1 MHGWKTGMVGLGEKQ
16 LQGRAGPRAWDKD
29 GLFCTGLLQHCVPC
43 SGISEHSTAFCC
55 CNLLVCFTSNHTG
68 QTSSEERTACYDP
81 GLINAWL

>member
-55 CNLLVCFTSNHTG
+55 CNLLVCFLFQPHRSDLLRG
-68 QTSSEERTACYDP
+68 EDSM
-81 GLINAWL
+81 L